1 MKRVRIDKNIE
12 KSTVAGSTPVTDAS
26 NELNYVAPG
35 TLGQQL
41 EINAS
46 GVPEYKSTVN
56 DLKTVNRAFSKVG
69 SSQATNSDDV
79 LITDAIYHSGNT
91 ILGGTSTPSAT
102 LQIDGT
108 ATEATDLA
116 TSKSQNALF
125 IRPFLSSG
133 WGLSFGSVSGQKQY
147 LQAVSSGGNGVK
159 ELLLN
164 PYGGNVGVGTDTP
177 VGKQEITLNTGGI
190 SLRISRPADSNFDIY
205 QGGGITYFDASNAN
219 AQIDFKI
226 AGTSAMRISNSRNVL
241 IKKTTDSGED
251 FQVNGTASF
260 SGNVKSSQYN
270 LSSLNTA
277 PASSTST
284 GVLGEIRITS
294 GFIYVCIATNTWV
307 RATLTTF

>member
-12 KSTVAGSTPVTDAS
+12 KSTVAGSTPITNAS
-26 NELNYVAPG
+26 NELNYVSPG

-69 SSQATNSDDV
+69 SGQATNADDV
-79 LITDAIYHSGNT
+79 LLTDAIYHSGNT

-102 LQIDGT
+102 LQIEGT

-147 LQAVSSGGNGVK
+147 LQVVSSGGTGVK
-159 ELLLN
+159 EL
-164 PYGGNVGVGTDTP
+164 
-177 VGKQEITLNTGGI
+177 
-190 SLRISRPADSNFDIY
+190 
-205 QGGGITYFDASNAN
+205 
-219 AQIDFKI
+219 
-226 AGTSAMRISNSRNVL
+226 
-241 IKKTTDSGED
+241 
-251 FQVNGTASF
+251 
-260 SGNVKSSQYN
+260 
-270 LSSLNTA
+270 
-277 PASSTST
+277 
-284 GVLGEIRITS
+284 
-294 GFIYVCIATNTWV
+294 
-307 RATLTTF
+307 